1 MKATIMFNL
10 KKYFTDELLQVAL
23 ILSLLRID
31 RRSLEYNV
39 PVIGIG
45 TNNLTSTWD
54 QSNILVRR
62 EGSIH
67 PKSIDSILL
76 NYEQEVF
83 HELNSLGRY
92 GRIFESLSSRNLTAF
107 LLNVDEPPVPEEGDD
122 EAASSEP
129 PADSSGSGADTRSS
143 LRREVRRKNV
153 DSDQLSPEVST
164 IFFFQPTFAVENVR
178 LFVCFVGTGMRN
190 TMSSAIKN

>member
-1 MKATIMFNL
+1 MIFNL

-39 PVIGIG
+39 PAIGIG

-62 EGSIH
+62 EGNIH

-83 HELNSLGRY
+83 NELNSLGRY
-92 GRIFESLSSRNLTAF
+92 STIFDTLTSRNLTAY
-107 LLNVDEPPVPEEGDD
+107 LLNVDEPQTLADQTE
-122 EAASSEP
+122 EAATSASS
-129 PADSSGSGADTRSS
+129 ASQVDVDSSVKHHRKTIDSG
-143 LRREVRRKNV
+143 
-153 DSDQLSPEVST
+153 QLSQEVNL
-164 IFFFQPTFAVENVR
+164 I
-178 LFVCFVGTGMRN
+178 LFSLGYTRF
-190 TMSSAIKN
+190 KQF

>member
-1 MKATIMFNL
+1 MFNL

-31 RRSLEYNV
+31 RRTLEYNV
-39 PVIGIG
+39 PAIGIG

-67 PKSIDSILL
+67 PKSIDSLLL

-92 GRIFESLSSRNLTAF
+92 STIFDTLTSRNLTAY
-107 LLNVDEPPVPEEGDD
+107 LLSVDEQQSIVEDGEET
-122 EAASSEP
+122 APSVSSASS
-129 PADSSGSGADTRSS
+129 DSPGDVGTLHKKSIDSG
-143 LRREVRRKNV
+143 
-153 DSDQLSPEVST
+153 QLTQEVST
-164 IFFFQPTFAVENVR
+164 FLVRNVESVNCSGDFEGLYIWTHIGHEVR
-178 LFVCFVGTGMRN
+178 YYRDC
-190 TMSSAIKN
+190 

>member
-1 MKATIMFNL
+1 MFNL

-164 IFFFQPTFAVENVR
+164 IFFFNQLLLLKMFDF
-178 LFVCFVGTGMRN
+178 LFILWVPE
-190 TMSSAIKN
+190 

>member
-1 MKATIMFNL
+1 MFNL

-54 QSNILVRR
+54 QPNILVHRERR
-62 EGSIH
+62 IH
-67 PKSIDSILL
+67 PKSIDSLL
-76 NYEQEVF
+76 LDYEQEVF

-92 GRIFESLSSRNLTAF
+92 SPVFNSRDLTAY
-107 LLNVDEPPVPEEGDD
+107 LLSVEEPPQTVIDNAEQT
-122 EAASSEP
+122 ASSE
-129 PADSSGSGADTRSS
+129 SSASS
-143 LRREVRRKNV
+143 VTPEDMGTLHRKNI
-153 DSDQLSPEVST
+153 DSGQLSQEVS
-164 IFFFQPTFAVENVR
+164 
-178 LFVCFVGTGMRN
+178 
-190 TMSSAIKN
+190 